1 MQGQNFFEKIE
12 AIKMQVRVLILLGT
26 IVLLGGAFLWFVYLP
41 QTEEIAN
48 TRSNIE
54 DLNNKLRR
62 AKIQRKKL
70 PKLRAEMADLD
81 ARFKE
86 ALNILP
92 NTKEIPELLRRI
104 TELGNNSG
112 LDFRVFNPKKEKAR
126 EFYIEI
132 PVAIEVRGG
141 YHNVAVFFD
150 KVGHMERVMNIEN
163 VSMKPIAPLSRT
175 LITTCDAITYRFK
188 GK

>member
-12 AIKMQVRVLILLGT
+12 AIKMQIRILILVAT
-26 IVLLGGAFLWFVYLP
+26 IVLFTGAFLWFVYIP
-41 QTEEIAN
+41 QTEEITN
-48 TRSNIE
+48 TKNNIA
-54 DLNNKLRR
+54 DLNNKLRQ

-70 PKLRAEMADLD
+70 PKLRAKMADVD
-81 ARFKE
+81 AKFKE

-92 NTKEIPELLRRI
+92 DKKEIPELLRKV
-104 TELGNNSG
+104 TELGNESG
-112 LDFRVFNPKKEKAR
+112 LDFRVFNPGNEKAR

-141 YHNVAVFFD
+141 YHNVAIFFD
-150 KVGHMERVMNIEN
+150 KVGHMERVINIQN
-163 VSMKPIAPLSRT
+163 VSMKPVAPLSTT
-175 LITTCDAITYRFK
+175 LITKCNALTYRFK